1 MNERMIPIGLA
12 VFLAAAGASAS
23 ASTSYAGTNTYNVG
37 CHQLSAAYPN
47 LVFYP
52 NTINYKFENTSMP
65 SFYPFS
71 TIIFSTTHSR
81 CTRLL
86 VRGRSP
92 VPVLR
97 LYARMRGGRCRRFS
111 RPNGDQNSIRRA
123 ERRPH
128 AGDRRRIHRPRRA
141 NRHDQS

>member
-12 VFLAAAGASAS
+12 VFLAAAGASS
-23 ASTSYAGTNTYNVG
+23 SSSSSYAGTNTYNVG
-37 CHQLSAAYPN
+37 CHQLSMAYPN

-52 NTINYKFENTSMP
+52 NTINYKSENTSMP

-71 TIIFSTTHSR
+71 TIIFSTTHSHY
-81 CTRLL
+81 TRLL
-86 VRGRSP
+86 VCGRSP

-97 LYARMRGGRCRRFS
+97 LYAGMRRGRCRRLS
-111 RPNGDQNSIRRA
+111 RPNGDKNPIRRA

-141 NRHDQS
+141 DRHDES